1 MNNSDSINNNKLN
14 DSLKNNENNVN
25 HTFSLFENDNFE
37 INKSED
43 EYVSIEDDIIEDENE
58 LSDDEG
64 INYDDAISD
73 NITDDD
79 MNNDYMSDDEDNYK
93 KKRNEHYTEK
103 DNMLK
108 MSKEEKE
115 QENEIF
121 LKEENGMN
129 ENIKE
134 EKNID
139 VNIIGLKK
147 RMKKKYIN
155 KRENIYYDEIGVY
168 KNNKVMKNEDIEDR
182 MKYLLLLISNARKS
196 NIKLEKSTIIKEL
209 LFYYSY
215 YYEYSKEMIKYLNY
229 LFDVKELYL
238 FLELNNMPKE
248 IHLRTNTLKIT
259 RSNLI
264 KILKNQNISVEEG
277 DKWNNVGIVLND
289 LNSNVG
295 SLNEYLY
302 GYYMIQSSSSF
313 IPVLELNIQE
323 NDLVLDMCAAPGG
336 KCTFICAIKK
346 NKGVV
351 YANDIN
357 KFRCKAIEAQASRMG
372 INNLIITCIDA
383 LKIHKH
389 LTFQFD
395 KILLDAP
402 CSGTGVVNK
411 NKSARRK
418 SIKEIRELAQK
429 QRKLLNNAINLLKN
443 GGIIVYST
451 CSITVE
457 ENEQVINYI
466 LKKRDVNLLPIDIN
480 IGDPGITHYKKKQFS
495 SKISLCKRIYLHKHN
510 HDNFFVAKLI
520 KRSDAIFD
528 KNKSIINKKEKNS
541 EKKESINLKKSSKK
555 NINITKE
562 NSSFHKKNKKMN
574 HDNQLNNN
582 KEVKKSVKF
591 NNKKKE
597 KHSNKLYDKKKIK
610 KNHLNDKKN
619 KKIIFKEK
627 EENEKEKKVKNK
639 KNKIYNNNTKSENKN
654 TLLNES
660 EQIYSK
666 KENRKNNNAKNNLS
680 IKDKKIQK
688 KFVKNKK
695 NILNKKNVN

>member
-1 MNNSDSINNNKLN
+1 MNNSNSENNNKLN
-14 DSLKNNENNVN
+14 ANLKINEDNLNQ
-25 HTFSLFENDNFE
+25 TFSLFENDNFE

-43 EYVSIEDDIIEDENE
+43 EYVSIEDNETEDENE
-58 LSDDEG
+58 LYNDED

-73 NITDDD
+73 NLTDNDL
-79 MNNDYMSDDEDNYK
+79 NNNYMSDDDDERGNI
-93 KKRNEHYTEK
+93 
-103 DNMLK
+103 LK
-108 MSKEEKE
+108 TAKEEKE
-115 QENEIF
+115 QASEASF
-121 LKEENGMN
+121 KEENEMD
-129 ENIKE
+129 EIKNK
-134 EKNID
+134 EKSID
-139 VNIIGLKK
+139 LNIIGLKR

-155 KRENIYYDEIGVY
+155 KKENIYYDEIGIY

-182 MKYLLLLISNARKS
+182 MKYLLLLLSNAKKS
-196 NIKLEKSTIIKEL
+196 NVKFEKSQVIKEL

-238 FLELNNMPKE
+238 FLELNNIPKE

-259 RSNLI
+259 RNNLM
-264 KILKNQNISVEEG
+264 KILKSQNISVEEG
-277 DKWNNVGIVLND
+277 DKWNNVGIVVND
-289 LNSNVG
+289 INSNVG

-323 NDLVLDMCAAPGG
+323 NDLALDLCAAPGG
-336 KCTFICAIKK
+336 KCTFMCAIKK
-346 NKGVV
+346 NKGIV

-357 KFRCKAIEAQASRMG
+357 KFRCKSIEAQASRMG
-372 INNLIITCIDA
+372 INNLIVTCIDA

-411 NKSARRK
+411 NKGARRK
-418 SIKEIRELAQK
+418 TIKEIRELAQK

-443 GGIIVYST
+443 GGILVYST

-466 LKKRDVNLLPIDIN
+466 LKKRDVNLLPLNIN

-528 KNKSIINKKEKNS
+528 KNKSIITKKEKDS
-541 EKKESINLKKSSKK
+541 KKKEVKNTQKYNKNNDISNL
-555 NINITKE
+555 KE
-562 NSSFHKKNKKMN
+562 NSTFYNKNTKVN
-574 HDNQLNNN
+574 NDNKLNNN
-582 KEVKKSVKF
+582 KKVKKNIHF
-591 NNKKKE
+591 HNKKKE
-597 KHSNKLYDKKKIK
+597 KHSNKLKFK
-610 KNHLNDKKN
+610 KNIKNSNPSDKGN
-619 KKIIFKEK
+619 KENIFKEK
-627 EENEKEKKVKNK
+627 EKKKLKNKTYNKNIKSKNK
-639 KNKIYNNNTKSENKN
+639 KV
-654 TLLNES
+654 LLNES
-660 EQIYSK
+660 KQTESK
-666 KENRKNNNAKNNLS
+666 KENKKIDNTKSNLS
-680 IKDKKIQK
+680 VKNKKIQK
-688 KFVKNKK
+688 KFIKNNKK
-695 NILNKKNVN
+695 RLNKKNEN